1 MCALVTGVQTCALPI
16 SWAVSGAAVAFGALP
31 QRVEVLV
38 AISAGGMIAGSMFS
52 LTASSAAFRSYV
64 LPVAL
69 GPIIGFLSVGDRA
82 PVAIAGMGAVY
93 LLVVWI
99 WGRDTAR
106 GIESGILLRL
116 ENVALVADLAAARE
130 AAAAAARM
138 KRDRFAN
145 PRTEPRTPP

>member
-1 MCALVTGVQTCALPI
+1 MVMAASAAGTA
-16 SWAVSGAAVAFGALP
+16 WAVSGAAVAFGALP
-31 QRVEVLV
+31 QHVEGLV

-82 PVAIAGMGAVY
+82 HVAIAGMGAVY

-106 GIESGILLRL
+106 GIDRKSTRL
-116 ENVALVADLAAARE
+116 NSSH
-130 AAAAAARM
+130 
-138 KRDRFAN
+138 
-145 PRTEPRTPP
+145 